1 MSEEKTWLCANCQV
15 PLEVGKVTVSYLDSA
30 FPVDLWH
37 CPRCGLA
44 LVPEELATGRMAE
57 VEKTLE
63 DK

>member
-1 MSEEKTWLCANCQV
+1 MSQGKNWLCANCQV
-15 PLEVGKVTVSYLDSA
+15 PLEAGKVTVSYLDSA
-30 FPVDLWH
+30 FPVDLMR

-44 LVPEELATGRMAE
+44 LVPEDLAMGRMAE

>member
-1 MSEEKTWLCANCQV
+1 MSQGKNWLCANCQV
-15 PLEVGKVTVSYLDSA
+15 PLEAGKVTVSYLDSA
-30 FPVDLWH
+30 FPVDLMR

-44 LVPEELATGRMAE
+44 LVPEELAMGRMAE